1 MPHVKTLFRHLHHIF
16 HALTSL
22 PPSQYQPRL
31 LILAHKSDLL
41 RTTSSNNNSHALAVK
56 RVKTI
61 LEREL
66 EKRRDSQSG
75 GVNVEGLGEE
85 GERTDMGGL
94 DCGEKEGSAFKFDEW
109 EGGEILFF
117 GTSVLPVSLDKG
129 SESSNNLELL
139 LDWLNNNM

>member
-1 MPHVKTLFRHLHHIF
+1 MNRIESFSRHLHHIL
-16 HALTSL
+16 HVLTSL
-22 PPSQYQPRL
+22 PASQHQPAL

-41 RTTSSNNNSHALAVK
+41 RTTSSNNDPHALAVN

-66 EKRRDSQSG
+66 EKRRESQSG
-75 GVNVEGLGEE
+75 GIGVEGLGEE

-109 EGGEILFF
+109 EGGDISFL
-117 GTSVLPVSLDKG
+117 GTSVSPEKG
-129 SESSNNLELL
+129 SENNLALLSDWLSNN
-139 LDWLNNNM
+139 M